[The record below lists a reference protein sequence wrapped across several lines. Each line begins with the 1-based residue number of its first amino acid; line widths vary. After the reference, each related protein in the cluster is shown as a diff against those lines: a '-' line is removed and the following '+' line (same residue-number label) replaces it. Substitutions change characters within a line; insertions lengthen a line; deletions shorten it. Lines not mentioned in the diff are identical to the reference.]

1 LARPFESNALV
12 DVSHCENEKQGE
24 YREDATMTP
33 TEQHRMASAPLIDR
47 ESIEPR
53 DIATRLIAGILV
65 PDTPLISR
73 AIEYARLHSEPYLFN
88 HVMRSWLFA
97 VSMAQRSKVAHD
109 VEVLAVATLLHDLG
123 LAKAF
128 SGPLRFEVE
137 GANAARR
144 FAQGEGVDE
153 RRAQLIWDGVALNS
167 TPSVGLHKEIEV
179 SLCTTGIGLDWG
191 GWGYESLPASQIEQ
205 VVDAL
210 PRLEMKQRFARAVC
224 WVVETRPTT
233 TYDNFTRDFGERLVP
248 GYKRP
253 SAVDFLMNSPFTE

>member
-1 LARPFESNALV
+1 MTSMEQSGIAFATEFSGDSTRR
-12 DVSHCENEKQGE
+12 
-24 YREDATMTP
+24 RE
-33 TEQHRMASAPLIDR
+33 
-47 ESIEPR
+47 
-53 DIATRLIAGILV
+53 IAMRSIAGVLV

-97 VSMAQRSKVAHD
+97 VSIAEQSKVAHD
-109 VEVLAVATLLHDLG
+109 AEVLAVATLLHDLG
-123 LAKAF
+123 LAKAL

-167 TPSVGLHKEIEV
+167 TPSIGLHKEIEV
-179 SLCTTGIGLDWG
+179 SLCTSGIGLDWG
-191 GWGYESLPASQIEQ
+191 GWGYELLPASRIAE
-205 VVDAL
+205 VVDAF
-210 PRLEMKQRFARAVC
+210 PRLEMKQRFAHAVC

-233 TYDNFTRDFGERLVP
+233 TYDNFARDFGERFVP

-253 SAVDFLMNSPFTE
+253 SAVDVLMNSPFTE